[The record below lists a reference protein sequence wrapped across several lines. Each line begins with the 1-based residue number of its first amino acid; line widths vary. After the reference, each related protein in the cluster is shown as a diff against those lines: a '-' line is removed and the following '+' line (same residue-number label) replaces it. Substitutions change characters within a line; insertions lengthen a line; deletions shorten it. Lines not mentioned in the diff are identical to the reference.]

1 MRPAWFFLACLACAL
16 PAQAQMYKC
25 KDAHGVTRYSDKPL
39 PDCAGQAV
47 DIRAQPPISGKL
59 DSYGSDVGS
68 AERDFQKRR
77 IEREHK
83 ESTQAQADEAQRK
96 RCASMKAEYQRF
108 STANRIVTVDGK
120 GERQYMDNA
129 ERDAR
134 AARMQA
140 QIAREC
146 R

>member
-25 KDAHGVTRYSDKPL
+25 RDANGVTHYSDKPQ

-59 DSYGSDVGS
+59 GTSGGDVGE
-68 AERDFQKRR
+68 AERDFQRRR

-83 ESTQAQADEAQRK
+83 EGAQAKADEARRK
-96 RCASMKAEYQRF
+96 RCDALKAEYQRF
-108 STANRIVTVDGK
+108 TIANRIVSYDSK
-120 GERQYMDNA
+120 GERRYLDSA
-129 ERDAR
+129 EREAR
-134 AARMQA
+134 SAQMQA
-140 QIAREC
+140 QIASEC